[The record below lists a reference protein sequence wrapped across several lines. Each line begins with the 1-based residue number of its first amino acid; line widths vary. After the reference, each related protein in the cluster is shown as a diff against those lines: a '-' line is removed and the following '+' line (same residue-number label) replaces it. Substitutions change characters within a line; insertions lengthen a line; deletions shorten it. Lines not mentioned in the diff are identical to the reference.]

1 MNMKKTLLSGI
12 AAFSL
17 TLGLTSCGE
26 KFLET
31 DYYNGVD
38 VDGALTS
45 ANLIGTALNGTYYN
59 LFERYFAGNYAV
71 SIGDVP
77 TDISYWNSQTGHW
90 DGIYQ
95 YTFNTTDLYLS
106 YIWEYGYK
114 VVDNSARVILACENI
129 YASASESDKTMLDIY
144 EAEAYALRAYAN
156 LVLVNVYGHQVK
168 VNGTDHSSK
177 TGIVLSETPIPA
189 MAQVSRSTVGEAYAM
204 ILSDLGKAVQH
215 FQAAGGDREDK
226 CYFTLAAVY
235 GLMAR
240 ANLYLENWTNAAQ
253 YAQMALDEGGID
265 ALAYSAAE
273 YKSLYNGGASNKESL
288 FYLDIN
294 SNQNWSANSCG
305 TLWTTYNFSPSPY
318 LQSLYA
324 ATDARISIMAMGQSS
339 TAASPVYAG
348 GKFSHFSSGNTAYA
362 TNYLVNAPEM
372 FLIIAEANIKQGN
385 ESAAKSALLAVAK
398 RNSAITTVNDLP
410 SGDDLY
416 QFLKEERAREL
427 FQEGLRLYDLR
438 RWGQGANIVAY
449 GAPEAKYRF
458 TNFNISDFVFPIPA
472 DEINAGYGV
481 TQTENWAAALPK

>member
-1 MNMKKTLLSGI
+1 MIMKKILLSGI

-77 TDISYWNSQTGHW
+77 TDIAYWNSQTGHW

-95 YTFNTTDLYLS
+95 YTFNTTDLYLG

-114 VVDNSARVILACENI
+114 VVDNAARVIV
-129 YASASESDKTMLDIY
+129 ASEQIYDGATAADKAQIDIY

-177 TGIVLSETPIPA
+177 AGIVLSETPIPA
-189 MAQVSRSTVGEAYAM
+189 MAQVSRSTVGEAYTM
-204 ILSDLGKAVQH
+204 ILSDLNKAVQH

-235 GLMAR
+235 GLLAR
-240 ANLYLENWTNAAQ
+240 TNLYLENWADAAK
-253 YAQMALDEGGID
+253 YAQMAIDESGIST
-265 ALAYSAAE
+265 LAYTAAD
-273 YKSLYNGGASNKESL
+273 YKALYNGGASNKESI

-318 LQSLYA
+318 LLSLYA
-324 ATDARISIMAMGQSS
+324 GTDARNSIMAMGEKS
-339 TAASPVYAG
+339 TAAAPVYGG

-372 FLIIAEANIKQGN
+372 FLIIAEANIKQN
-385 ESAAKSALLAVAK
+385 KEADAKAALLTVAK
-398 RNSAITTVNDLP
+398 RNSAIASVDDLP
-410 SGDDLY
+410 SGDNLY
-416 QFLKEERAREL
+416 QFLKDERAREL

-438 RWGQGANIVAY
+438 RWGQAANVVAY
-449 GAPEAKYRF
+449 GAPDAKYRF
-458 TNFNISDFVFPIPA
+458 TNYNISDFVFPIPA

>member
-1 MNMKKTLLSGI
+1 MIMKKILLSGI

-77 TDISYWNSQTGHW
+77 TDIAYWNSQTGHW

-95 YTFNTTDLYLS
+95 YTFNTTDLYLG

-114 VVDNSARVILACENI
+114 VVDNASRVIV
-129 YASASESDKTMLDIY
+129 ASEQIYDGATDADKAQIDVY

-168 VNGTDHSSK
+168 VNGTDHSAK

-189 MAQVSRSTVGEAYAM
+189 MAQVSRSTVGEAYTM
-204 ILSDLGKAVQH
+204 IVSDLNKAIQH

-235 GLMAR
+235 GLLAR
-240 ANLYLENWTNAAQ
+240 TNLYLENWADAAK
-253 YAQMALDEGGID
+253 YAQMALDESGIST
-265 ALAYSAAE
+265 LAYTAAE
-273 YKSLYNGGASNKESL
+273 YKALYNGGASNKESI

-318 LQSLYA
+318 LLSLYT
-324 ATDARISIMAMGQSS
+324 ATDARNSIMAMGEKS
-339 TAASPVYAG
+339 TAAAPVYAG

-372 FLIIAEANIKQGN
+372 FLIIAEANIKQN
-385 ESAAKSALLAVAK
+385 KEADAKAALLTVAK
-398 RNSAITTVNDLP
+398 RNSAITSVDDLP
-410 SGDDLY
+410 SGDNLY
-416 QFLKEERAREL
+416 QFLKDERAREL

-438 RWGQGANIVAY
+438 RWGQAANVVAY
-449 GAPEAKYRF
+449 GAPDAKFRF
-458 TNFNISDFVFPIPA
+458 TNYNISDFVFPIPA